1 MVFGI
6 LLKIEN
12 RHVAIDTK
20 LNLLEGAIAV
30 KEKVVIKIKL
40 TIIEY
45 RRDRNRIY
53 ICSFHMSQR
62 HCKLSINQTEASGNM

>member
-30 KEKVVIKIKL
+30 KEKVVIKIKINL
-40 TIIEY
+40 TIFEY
-45 RRDRNRIY
+45 GTDRNIRIY
-53 ICSFHMSQR
+53 I
-62 HCKLSINQTEASGNM
+62 

>member
-12 RHVAIDTK
+12 RDVAIDIK
-20 LNLLEGAIAV
+20 VNLLEGAIAV

-40 TIIEY
+40 TIVEY

-53 ICSFHMSQR
+53 I
-62 HCKLSINQTEASGNM
+62 

>member
-40 TIIEY
+40 TIVEY

-53 ICSFHMSQR
+53 I
-62 HCKLSINQTEASGNM
+62 

>member
-12 RHVAIDTK
+12 RHVATDTK

-30 KEKVVIKIKL
+30 KEKVVIKIKINL
-40 TIIEY
+40 TIFEY
-45 RRDRNRIY
+45 GTDRNIRIY
-53 ICSFHMSQR
+53 I
-62 HCKLSINQTEASGNM
+62 